1 MRVFFCDEGALPKY
15 VNSYALFHI
24 IYIFVS
30 TGLSNKI
37 VNADKMMKTS
47 EQNTEQII
55 LEAAEAEFLEKG
67 YDGAKMLSIARRA
80 GVAHSMLHYYY
91 RSKENLFQAVML
103 RKTREIVPLFHGIF
117 EQGLPFEETLNR
129 IREARD
135 RYLLTQV
142 PQMPYFLLSEILLK
156 PANRK
161 MLIDLFERI
170 ETLKKVRGMLEAEIQ
185 AGKIRPIRFGDFIFL
200 LLTLDASSLTTI
212 SACQEKEGMDP
223 EVAKKL
229 MASYYKHNMQ
239 LILEALK
246 P

>member
-1 MRVFFCDEGALPKY
+1 MPKY
-15 VNSYALFHI
+15 VKAFAVS
-24 IYIFVS
+24 IFISIFAS
-30 TGLSNKI
+30 TRLSNKI
-37 VNADKMMKTS
+37 VNMDKMMKTN
-47 EQNTEQII
+47 EQNTEQVI

-91 RSKENLFQAVML
+91 RNKEKLFQAVML
-103 RKTREIVPLFHGIF
+103 RKAREIVPLFRGIF
-117 EQGLPFEETLNR
+117 EQDLSFEETLNR

-135 RYLLTQV
+135 RYLLSQV

-170 ETLKKVRGMLEAEIQ
+170 ETLKKVREMLEAEIQ

-200 LLTLDASSLTTI
+200 LLTLDTSSLTTI

-223 EVAKKL
+223 EIAKKL

>member
-1 MRVFFCDEGALPKY
+1 
-15 VNSYALFHI
+15 
-24 IYIFVS
+24 
-30 TGLSNKI
+30 
-37 VNADKMMKTS
+37 MKTN
-47 EQNTEQII
+47 EQNTEQVI

-103 RKTREIVPLFHGIF
+103 RKTREIVPMFKGVF
-117 EQGLPFEETLNR
+117 EEDLPFEETLNR
-129 IREARD
+129 MREARD
-135 RYLLTQV
+135 RYIFSQS

-156 PANRK
+156 PENRA
-161 MLIDLFERI
+161 MLLDLFDRI
-170 ETLKKVRGMLEAEIQ
+170 ESLQPVREMLDKEVK
-185 AGKIRPIRFGDFIFL
+185 AGRIRPISVGNFIFL

-212 SACQEKEGMDP
+212 SACREKEGMSP
-223 EVAKKL
+223 EVVEKL

-239 LILEALK
+239 LVLEALK

>member
-1 MRVFFCDEGALPKY
+1 
-15 VNSYALFHI
+15 
-24 IYIFVS
+24 
-30 TGLSNKI
+30 
-37 VNADKMMKTS
+37 MKNN
-47 EQNTEQII
+47 EQNTEQTI

-103 RKTREIVPLFHGIF
+103 RKTREIVPMFRGIF
-117 EQGLPFEETLNR
+117 EQGLSFEETLNR

-142 PQMPYFLLSEILLK
+142 SQMPYFLLSEMLLK
-156 PANRK
+156 PENRA
-161 MLIDLFERI
+161 MVIGLLERVEPI
-170 ETLKKVRGMLEAEIQ
+170 QRVKEMLEAEIE
-185 AGKIRPIRFGDFIFL
+185 ASRIRSIQFGDFLFM
-200 LLTLDASSLTTI
+200 LLTFDTASLTSI
-212 SACQEKEGMDP
+212 SACREKEELGLEIAD
-223 EVAKKL
+223 KL
-229 MASYYKHNMQ
+229 MAS